1 MSFLDVALLF
11 WVVPSLIAC
20 LYLIH
25 MIRVK
30 DDKKPEDYDIEYILC
45 VVIWSVVYPAVFV
58 SFVNDSLLPFYEKY
72 VSYSTN
78 NIN

>member
-1 MSFLDVALLF
+1 
-11 WVVPSLIAC
+11 
-20 LYLIH
+20 